1 MQYDHLRDNR
11 GAAVIGLC
19 LALAMVLTAV
29 AFFVFDMN
37 RMQMAQRQLTA
48 ICDSSALAGSAML
61 TSKDVS
67 YETQDLSLLNT
78 TQLAAEQYAK
88 NMFAMGNILGNH
100 LYDPAFSSAPSANSI
115 AINWVANTAGLA
127 NPGGNTVNVLIQLC
141 SPIDNYAVVAHG
153 LSTARAIYVQA
164 TFGYVPY
171 VNILGIGNVSLPAQS
186 TSGLQKLL
194 VIMVFDCSGSMDD
207 DTTVTAV
214 ERRWSYAGDGVID
227 SANGGRGQ
235 YVYQVVST
243 PGGGSGAGQ
252 LWQVLGHNDTN
263 QPNGTAVNVL
273 PPQNLDFVG
282 YLYGTIYYPYASSSS
297 TFDQLNPPLAF
308 DMAIRSYVPWPAGP
322 AGSKLGLP
330 STVYNNSYTTA
341 AYNPPGGGFQGPY
354 FDNDFG
360 TPPGNCRVKYGAAPD
375 SAANNTA
382 GFKSGATY
390 GYTSG
395 NVNQSMNIWD
405 GVSGHEPGP
414 YGGNASPGY
423 YYATSGTASSGNND
437 TLKYYY
443 DPYSMPSVNTNA
455 NYTAFTDLVAN
466 ITSLNYPVTQP
477 LYGPSTFS
485 AANISFLYA
494 PYYVP
499 IAETR
504 SNTAS
509 ESITCFYE
517 YDGNTSDPDYLSN
530 GSKVFKFS
538 NIAYLVEASRGNL
551 DRDPL
556 DGVARNFNWAL
567 LSFGNSQSGSGMTQ
581 PVIGDCQYGYQKAY
595 QRAAMYCM
603 QPYATAIDGAYRF
616 FQNLAGTSAC
626 AFGFVGFSVAP
637 AVTSNYSC
645 SYVSISGQ
653 NNYFSL
659 LLNAPAN
666 TTKPTPVYSAYVYEP
681 LSGTNPN
688 FWLTNPMCGA
698 VNHLQSGPAG
708 SPTGRPYDSALN
720 ASGPNGENSWITIYN
735 NGISNPSNPGTCWA
749 FNNGGFQIPRFGLYA
764 NGDSFS
770 EGVPQSISFSGVA
783 GQNWYGWNSS
793 DPGISVW
800 GNNQGFNGLFRCRPL
815 YETDGL
821 EALEVAYYNL
831 TNIPALNALTG
842 LSTGPPPPNMGPG
855 TRKAIIFFTDGVP
868 TDDSPPFSNYINNVV
883 SPAQGSGVAIYSI
896 GLALNPDVKVAQS
909 KFLSAL
915 ANKGAN
921 GSQYFQVTSNAALE
935 STFGG
940 IARQLASGLK

>member
-1 MQYDHLRDNR
+1 MQHGHLRDNR
-11 GAAVIGLC
+11 GAAIIGLC

-67 YETQDLSLLNT
+67 YETQDLTLLNT

-100 LYDPAFSSAPSANSI
+100 LYDPGFSSAPSANSI
-115 AINWVANTAGLA
+115 AINWAANTAGLA
-127 NPGGNTVNVLIQLC
+127 NPSGNTVNVLIQLC
-141 SPIDNYAVVAHG
+141 SPMDNYAVVSPG
-153 LSTARAIYVQA
+153 LSSARAVYVQA

-171 VNILGIGNVSLPAQS
+171 VNILGIGNVGLPAQS

-207 DTTVTAV
+207 DTMVTAV
-214 ERRWSYAGDGVID
+214 ERRWSYAGDGAVD

-243 PGGGSGAGQ
+243 PGGGSGAGK
-252 LWQVLGHNDTN
+252 LWQVLGHDDVF

-273 PPQNLDFVG
+273 PPQNLDFMG
-282 YLYGTIYYPYASSSS
+282 KIFGTVYHAYASSSS
-297 TFDQLNPPLAF
+297 AFDQLNPPLAF
-308 DMAIRSYVPWPAGP
+308 DIAIRSYVPWPA
-322 AGSKLGLP
+322 ASAALP
-330 STVYNNSYTTA
+330 NTVYNHNYTTA
-341 AYNPPGGGFQGPY
+341 PYSGSGFQGPY

-382 GFKSGATY
+382 GFKSSATY

-414 YGGNASPGY
+414 YSGNASPGY
-423 YYATSGTASSGNND
+423 YYATSGTASSGNYD
-437 TLKYYY
+437 SLKYYY

-466 ITSLNYPVTQP
+466 ITSLTYPVTQP
-477 LYGPSTFS
+477 LYGPTTFS
-485 AANISFLYA
+485 GFSFQF
-494 PYYVP
+494 PNSNYYIP
-499 IAETR
+499 LAETNAGTGN
-504 SNTAS
+504 S
-509 ESITCFYE
+509 SITCSYE
-517 YDGNTSDPDYLSN
+517 YDITG
-530 GSKVFKFS
+530 VFGLVNRKFNFS

-551 DRDPL
+551 DKDNN
-556 DGVARNFNWAL
+556 GKASNFTWAL

-595 QRAAMYCM
+595 QRLAMYCM

-616 FQNLAGTSAC
+616 FQNLAGTSSC
-626 AFGFVGFSVAP
+626 TFGLVGFSVAP

-645 SYVSISGQ
+645 AYVSISGS
-653 NNYFSL
+653 NNYYSL
-659 LLNAPAN
+659 LLTTPAN
-666 TTKPTPVYSAYVYEP
+666 AVPPTPVYAAYVYEP

-688 FWLTNPMCGA
+688 FWLSSPLTSSKGNT
-698 VNHLQSGPAG
+698 LKSGPAG

-720 ASGPNGENSWITIYN
+720 ASGPNGETSWITIYN
-735 NGISNPSNPGTCWA
+735 DRSTYASNQKTCWA
-749 FNNGGFQIPRFGLYA
+749 FNNGGFQIPRYPLISSV
-764 NGDSFS
+764 DSFRNPS
-770 EGVPQSISFSGVA
+770 TQAPSFYGVA
-783 GQNWYGWNSS
+783 GQNWYSWETNN
-793 DPGISVW
+793 PG
-800 GNNQGFNGLFRCRPL
+800 NDFNDQGFNGLFHCRPL
-815 YETDGL
+815 YDTDGL

-831 TNIPALNALTG
+831 TSIASLNSLTG
-842 LSTGPPPPNMGPG
+842 LSTGMTLPTLGPG
-855 TRKAIIFFTDGVP
+855 TKKAIIFFTDGIP
-868 TDDSPPFSNYINNVV
+868 TDDSTPFSNYKTSVV
-883 SPAQGSGVAIYSI
+883 SPAQSSGVAIYSI
-896 GLALNPDVKVAQS
+896 GLALNSSIKVTQS
-909 KFLSAL
+909 NFLSTL

-921 GSQYFQVTSNAALE
+921 GSQYFQVTSNAGLE
-935 STFGG
+935 STFTG
-940 IARQLASGLK
+940 IARQLAQCQK